1 MAVDFSI
8 LQRTPTIGSRIMA
21 GQQMAREQALQNRL
35 LARQDLQFQ
44 QQQEDRARGLEA
56 ERAGTARRQQL
67 AQLLQQ
73 SNMDPTDLKSAQQFY
88 SVALQTNEPNAIKA
102 AQDWV
107 KMASEAQ
114 QKRQQTEATRAEMAS
129 IFGPQAGAA
138 PAAAAPGMGMPP
150 VTSTLIDEGA
160 ARPEARVPMSIEGGA
175 QAMPVQPQGA
185 VTTRD
190 ISTGNALAPAAP
202 AAAPQNRLITREQV
216 QRGLMSTDP
225 AVRAA
230 AAAMTRTL
238 PPEARPEKPESP
250 YINVGGALYERATGR
265 WLQPPS
271 VRGEPT
277 PRAPALTE
285 VQDPTNPDRILR
297 VDANVYR
304 SGGPNSPGV
313 IGVSGKSAA
322 AAAKAKKVEE
332 GQAQAQDIID
342 TLRGAY
348 ARLNDLNA
356 VPSTQ
361 RGVLSNAFAYIAG
374 TAPGQIAGRMAGTEE
389 QVERD
394 VIGSARNQVLN
405 AVKNATGMS
414 AQQLNSNVEF
424 MSWLKSLTDPTV
436 SYEANQ
442 RILDNLEKFIAS
454 GGKYSE
460 RKASGSVTP
469 AAPAQRGAVGSEA
482 APKRREIAPGVFV
495 TERP

>member
-1 MAVDFSI
+1 
-8 LQRTPTIGSRIMA
+8 
-21 GQQMAREQALQNRL
+21 MARNALLGMAQMPTLQYRPETQVESLGKATQAVGGLQAIQMRQMEMERAKEDSAMLQQFRQTMTQAGKNPDPSIYGQALIQTGRPELVAKGTEIMRAVQSEAALKQELGGYQNRL
-35 LARQDLQFQ
+35 AQGD
-44 QQQEDRARGLEA
+44 ARGV
-56 ERAGTARRQQL
+56 
-67 AQLLQQ
+67 AQ
-73 SNMDPTDLKSAQQFY
+73 SMAISPT
-88 SVALQTNEPNAIKA
+88 
-102 AQDWV
+102 
-107 KMASEAQ
+107 
-114 QKRQQTEATRAEMAS
+114 
-129 IFGPQAGAA
+129 
-138 PAAAAPGMGMPP
+138 PGM
-150 VTSTLIDEGA
+150 A
-160 ARPEARVPMSIEGGA
+160 QRA
-175 QAMPVQPQGA
+175 QAM
-185 VTTRD
+185 
-190 ISTGNALAPAAP
+190 S
-202 AAAPQNRLITREQV
+202 RL
-216 QRGLMSTDP
+216 
-225 AVRAA
+225 
-230 AAAMTRTL
+230 L

-436 SYEANQ
+436 AYEANQ